1 MRKALLILT
10 AVAAVGWMAAVGVT
24 ANPEGPRPKGPPPST
39 GPGQPHRPRPSTTPH
54 GPPRRG
60 GRGPFGRQHVPP
72 MFRDLTDKQV
82 GEILTFVREKMP
94 WRYERLK
101 ALQESNPD
109 LFRRTCRRLRF
120 EIDQLRRLEK
130 GDPEAYQAALEEHRL
145 RTLVADLAARARQA
159 GSTEERNRRVAE
171 LRDVLQRLFDAERK
185 AREAQIREL
194 EQRIHQ
200 LRQQLAE
207 RGQQRDRIIEE
218 LLERLL
224 SGRQGPDDAE
234 PPPPPAP
241 GP

>member
-1 MRKALLILT
+1 M
-10 AVAAVGWMAAVGVT
+10 
-24 ANPEGPRPKGPPPST
+24 
-39 GPGQPHRPRPSTTPH
+39 
-54 GPPRRG
+54 
-60 GRGPFGRQHVPP
+60 
-72 MFRDLTDKQV
+72 
-82 GEILTFVREKMP
+82 
-94 WRYERLK
+94 
-101 ALQESNPD
+101 
-109 LFRRTCRRLRF
+109 
-120 EIDQLRRLEK
+120 
-130 GDPEAYQAALEEHRL
+130 EEHRL
-145 RTLVADLAARARQA
+145 RTRVADLAARARQA

-171 LRDVLQRLFDAERK
+171 LRDVLQRLFEAERK

-234 PPPPPAP
+234 PPPPAP

>member
-1 MRKALLILT
+1 MHKALLIPA
-10 AVAAVGWMAAVGVT
+10 AVAAVGWMAAATLG
-24 ANPEGPRPKGPPPST
+24 ADPAELRRGPPPASVRD
-39 GPGQPHRPRPSTTPH
+39 GSAYRPH
-54 GPPRRG
+54 GSPHPGPPGRG
-60 GRGPFGRQHVPP
+60 GRRPFGHQRVPP
-72 MFRDLTDKQV
+72 MFRDLTDQQI

-94 WRYERLK
+94 WRYERLR
-101 ALQESNPD
+101 ALQESSPD

-130 GDPEAYQAALEEHRL
+130 GDPEAYQAAMEEHRL
-145 RTLVADLAARARQA
+145 RTRAADLAARARQA

-171 LRDVLQRLFDAERK
+171 LRGVLERLFDAERK
-185 AREAQIREL
+185 AREAQVRQL

-207 RGQQRDRIIEE
+207 RAEHRDRITEQ

-234 PPPPPAP
+234 GPPPPPKH
-241 GP
+241 